1 MKNIKYKIKKLIVYG
16 ATVAIMT
23 TTGCATTDEQP
34 DQEEKAKIILSKD
47 VEANKNLSNSELVC
61 FNTAL
66 KEVRNQEEQKYNY
79 DTEKQKYA
87 MKCFDACGGAFIKRG
102 KDCKYMPSKYEF
114 NNNAC
119 SCNGQDIIPHK
130 DKETVELK
138 KQACQKICESANT
151 GMLKYAADW
160 DKTRS
165 FGECVCK
172 KIVEEKQNQH

>member
-1 MKNIKYKIKKLIVYG
+1 MKNIKYKIKNLIVYG

-47 VEANKNLSNSELVC
+47 VEANKNLSNSERVC
-61 FNTAL
+61 FNSAL
-66 KEVRNQEEQKYNY
+66 NDVREQEEQKYNY

-119 SCNGQDIIPHK
+119 SCNGQDIIPN
-130 DKETVELK
+130 KEKEAIELER
-138 KQACQKICESANT
+138 QACQKICESANT
-151 GMLKYAADW
+151 DKNKYTPDF
-160 DKTRS
+160 DKTRQ
-165 FGECVCK
+165 FNKCVCE
-172 KIVEEKQNQH
+172 KIVEENQIQY